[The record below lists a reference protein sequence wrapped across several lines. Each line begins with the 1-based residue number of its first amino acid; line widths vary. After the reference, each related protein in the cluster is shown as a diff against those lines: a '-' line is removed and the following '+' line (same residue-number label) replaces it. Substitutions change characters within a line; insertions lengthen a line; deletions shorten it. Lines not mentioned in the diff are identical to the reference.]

1 MKSHKTIA
9 TVMIVAGSVL
19 VGWAS
24 RDIAFPAILCML
36 GLLGLQRRLTWEL
49 RPERRV
55 IASLLLLLL
64 AMLFAVHYRYI
75 GSRVPTEDAALVA
88 WQTIARY
95 FLASMI
101 LVLFLGSPNRLPLSL
116 GLFHLAAVLAAAQ
129 ALLLDD
135 RYMAFR
141 LAEVF
146 AVVMLVLY
154 AATARGAADKL
165 VPRRAGRVS
174 YGFASALVLVFAANC
189 GWIVGSVLYR
199 NVEILDYL
207 PRWPWRANSGL
218 DGSLQTMARVG
229 FSDSGRLS
237 SVLQIKGE
245 QDTTPVLSI
254 ACERSPGYLRARAFE
269 KYRHSTWTDLSH
281 RDDVPSTRNSPFG
294 MRFVGRSNVFRL
306 GSADVSEFEIMTVRH
321 EAAITNL
328 IFTPLGT
335 CYLEAPFDFVM
346 RDDDDIVY
354 PPNVRNSLVYRVAF
368 GGAARRRPGIMQRYR
383 LLEIPPQL
391 DPRVKQL
398 AERVFAGCNTTAEK
412 IDAVVRH
419 FHSNYSYL
427 LGLEVPDGWDN
438 LDYFLLEASTG
449 YCEYFASGAAILL
462 RLAGIPSRYVTGFLV
477 TAKDDEGDLWVARNM
492 DAHAWAEAWDSDRG
506 QWTIV
511 EATTQEALAA
521 GATDEDMGRGAGS
534 TYLFLRQ
541 LLESLHSY
549 GLLGPLTWLF
559 SSYRLI
565 GVAVILSMFSVGLVW
580 WVLRRRRRRA
590 AGRMRGAMSGADF
603 AVLHKMLMRMDRK
616 VRAVGPRR
624 ELSET
629 LHAFSRRLRGRE
641 DRRGLWTRVADWYRD
656 YADLRYGRTIAA
668 ERIQHLQQRARRLRH
683 FL

>member
-1 MKSHKTIA
+1 MKSQKTIA

-154 AATARGAADKL
+154 AATARGAGDKL

-199 NVEILDYL
+199 HVEILDYL
-207 PRWPWRANSGL
+207 PGWPWRANSGL
-218 DGSLQTMARVG
+218 DGSLQTVARVG

-462 RLAGIPSRYVTGFLV
+462 RLAGVPSRYVTGFLV

-565 GVAVILSMFSVGLVW
+565 GVAVILSMFSAGLVW

-590 AGRMRGAMSGADF
+590 AGRRGGAMSGADF
-603 AVLHKMLMRMDRK
+603 AVLHKMLTRMDRK
-616 VRAVGPRR
+616 VRAAGPRR

-629 LHAFSRRLRGRE
+629 LHAFSRRLRGRQ